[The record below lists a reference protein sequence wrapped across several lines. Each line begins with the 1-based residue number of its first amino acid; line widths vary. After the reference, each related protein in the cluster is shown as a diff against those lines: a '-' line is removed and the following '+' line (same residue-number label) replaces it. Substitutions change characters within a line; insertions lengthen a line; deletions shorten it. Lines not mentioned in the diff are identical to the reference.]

1 MLIQLPQSNP
11 PVPQPRWNQNPLLVR
26 VKAPDR
32 NLIVETYPFL
42 NNGSNASFFSEKLAT
57 QLGLSGCSIPLTLT
71 IMERE
76 KSRSTSQVGSL
87 QVMDL
92 EVENA
97 VELSYVL
104 IRPRLPNAPW
114 KPCKKMP
121 FCKMAT
127 TQSRC
132 HGRTTHP
139 VSSPSQHRLCS
150 GIKICEGRTQPVEMT
165 FFRRDMWGRPKLSEF
180 HERLWPS
187 SPCCVSPRQV
197 RKSSHRI
204 RLFC

>member
-1 MLIQLPQSNP
+1 M
-11 PVPQPRWNQNPLLVR
+11 
-26 VKAPDR
+26 KAPDR

-42 NNGSNASFFSEKLAT
+42 NNGSNASFSSEKLAT
-57 QLGLSGCSIPLTLT
+57 QLGLSGRSIPLTLT
-71 IMERE
+71 TMERE

-97 VELSYVL
+97 VELPYVF

-114 KPCKKMP
+114 KSCKKML

-139 VSSPSQHRLCS
+139 VSRIIEALPNTGSVQGSRYA
-150 GIKICEGRTQPVEMT
+150 KEGHS
-165 FFRRDMWGRPKLSEF
+165 L
-180 HERLWPS
+180 
-187 SPCCVSPRQV
+187 
-197 RKSSHRI
+197 
-204 RLFC
+204 

>member
-1 MLIQLPQSNP
+1 M
-11 PVPQPRWNQNPLLVR
+11 
-26 VKAPDR
+26 
-32 NLIVETYPFL
+32 IVETYPFL

-57 QLGLSGCSIPLTLT
+57 QLGLSGRSRPLTLT
-71 IMERE
+71 TMERE

-97 VELSYVL
+97 VELPYVF
-104 IRPRLPNAPW
+104 IRPRLPNTPW
-114 KPCKKMP
+114 KSCKKMP

-139 VSSPSQHRLCS
+139 VSRIIEAFPNTGSVQGSRYA
-150 GIKICEGRTQPVEMT
+150 KEGHS
-165 FFRRDMWGRPKLSEF
+165 L
-180 HERLWPS
+180 
-187 SPCCVSPRQV
+187 
-197 RKSSHRI
+197 
-204 RLFC
+204 

>member
-32 NLIVETYPFL
+32 DLIVETYPFL

-57 QLGLSGCSIPLTLT
+57 QLGLSGRSIPLTN
-71 IMERE
+71 MERE

-97 VELSYVL
+97 VELPYVF
-104 IRPRLPNAPW
+104 IRPRLPNTPW
-114 KPCKKMP
+114 KSCKKMP

-139 VSSPSQHRLCS
+139 VSRIIEAFPNTGSVQGSRYA
-150 GIKICEGRTQPVEMT
+150 KEGHS
-165 FFRRDMWGRPKLSEF
+165 L
-180 HERLWPS
+180 
-187 SPCCVSPRQV
+187 
-197 RKSSHRI
+197 
-204 RLFC
+204 